1 MTWFVV
7 IATAMAALALMWVLP
22 ALWRGGGAH
31 ADVEPRASNLGILKD
46 QLAELEADVAAG
58 TLLQQQ
64 YAQAREDLE
73 RRALEEARDSG
84 ASSAPALA
92 RAGKTAI
99 VLAAAFPLCAALIYW
114 QLGTPAALSPEFSA
128 ANRRQVTPQEVEA
141 MVAKLAARLKE
152 SPDDGNGWALLAR
165 SYLVMKRYPESA
177 AAYERATTLL
187 KDDADLLADYAD
199 ALAGVEEGRLDGKP
213 LQLLE
218 RALSIDP
225 AQWKAL
231 ALAGTAAFNRKDY
244 TKAVDYWGRLQ
255 SRAEPGSDLARTVG
269 ANIEEARQL
278 GGLPAPATAGATDT
292 AKSAQAAGASASTA
306 ASVSGTVSL
315 DKVLA
320 GKADPSDTVFIF
332 ARATAGPRM
341 PLAIVKR
348 QVKDLPYA
356 FTLDDTQAMSPE
368 MTLSRFPEVVVTAR
382 VSKSASAAP
391 QSGDLQGSSKAVK
404 PGDRNIAVVIDSRVP

>member
-7 IATAMAALALMWVLP
+7 IATAMAAAAVMWVLP
-22 ALWRGGGAH
+22 ALWRGGGTR
-31 ADVEPRASNLGILKD
+31 ADVQPGTSNLGILKD
-46 QLAELEADVAAG
+46 QLTELEADVAAG
-58 TLLQQQ
+58 TLSRQQ

-73 RRALEEARDSG
+73 RRVLEEARDSG
-84 ASSAPALA
+84 ANTAPALP
-92 RAGKTAI
+92 RAGRTAI

-128 ANRRQVTPQEVEA
+128 ANRRPVTPQDVEA
-141 MVAKLAARLKE
+141 MLLKLAARLKE
-152 SPDDGNGWALLAR
+152 SPEDGNGWALLAR
-165 SYLVMKRYPESA
+165 SYLVMKRYPESV

-199 ALAGVEEGRLDGKP
+199 ALAGAEEGRLEGKP
-213 LQLLE
+213 LQVIE

-244 TKAVDYWGRLQ
+244 AKAVDYWGRLQ
-255 SRAEPGSDLARTVG
+255 SRAEPGSDLARTVA

-278 GGLPAPATAGATDT
+278 GGLPVAAKAGESAA
-292 AKSAQAAGASASTA
+292 AKPAQATGASI
-306 ASVSGTVSL
+306 SGTVSIG
-315 DKVLA
+315 KAFA
-320 GKADPSDTVFIF
+320 GRADPSDTVFIF

-341 PLAIVKR
+341 PLAIVRR
-348 QVKDLPYA
+348 QVKDLPFA
-356 FTLDDTQAMSPE
+356 FSLDDAQAMSPE
-368 MTLSRFPEVVVTAR
+368 MKLSRFPEVIVTAR